1 MDLNYHHALVHQ
13 RGLLA
18 AAARRPARAG
28 ARLPLTTVLLARLR
42 RAAAPAAR
50 PAPCPTC

>member
-1 MDLNYHHALVHQ
+1 MDLNYHHAIAHQ

-18 AAARRPARAG
+18 AAARRPARTERRAPF
-28 ARLPLTTVLLARLR
+28 AAVLLAGLH
-42 RAAAPAAR
+42 RAARPAAA